1 MAVRLT
7 GNFYTSA
14 GVATCGAAVAI
25 FPVSEAATQ
34 STSVCDATATTT
46 TNSTGVWDEL
56 TLAANTYDVRIT
68 SGSSVRWRR
77 YNEEVQH
84 TTFQTGDDGNFYL
97 GNGIDVG
104 HRWSTGDASNHAY
117 VIGIGDTSQQMHI
130 TDLAAIATDWARS
143 AGTHPELAIHSNTTP
158 ITDYIAIGNHDGT
171 TGNIDVVGGTTLAL
185 KIAGNT
191 EASITAAGLVL
202 PACSDLSFTGS
213 TGTNDIVLTN
223 GLADALS
230 ITDGSADVVVVDTST
245 AGNVITMTS
254 AVTVSNGLTST
265 AAANTLGATSFND
278 ADVTNVGDIA
288 LDSISADNT
297 DINIAATDNSAT
309 AFTIKQ
315 GSDAYLIIDTANSS
329 ESVSIGT
336 GISGT
341 AITLGHGTSEVT
353 VADNLTVA
361 GDMTVNGTTT
371 TVNSTTLTV
380 DDPIITLGGD
390 SAPGSDDNKDRGVEF
405 RYHDGSCARIGFFGY
420 DDSASVFT
428 GLTVAT
434 NSSEVFSGTVMN
446 AVFGTIGGTLTTAAQ
461 TNITSLGTLGSID
474 INGGAVDGV
483 TIGTNAAA
491 TELQVDYIN
500 ANAST
505 VTITDSSD
513 TGDLAS
519 LAVTTHGATT
529 LTTTDDDATAA
540 HLTLDAD
547 GNITLDA
554 ATGIVT
560 IEDAGTEILRLTESC
575 SGDVTVKLVTNAKD
589 LIFTDNGDA
598 EGFRILDAAV
608 GVKVAGTLDLGH
620 ATAQTLSASSGV
632 LSIEGNRVFHAG
644 GTDIPVADGG
654 TGASTFTANGIL
666 VGNGT
671 SAVAVTATMAT
682 KGHLMIGDG
691 SGVPSMLAI
700 GCNNQLLTA
709 CSSEATGVKWAAAA
723 AAGVGLGLVIA
734 LS

>member
-25 FPVSEAATQ
+25 FPASTAATQ
-34 STSVCDATATTT
+34 STSVCSATATTT

-97 GNGIDVG
+97 GNGVDVG

-130 TDLAAIATDWARS
+130 TDLGAIATDWARS

-158 ITDYIAIGNHDGT
+158 ITDYMAIGNHDGT

-288 LDSISADNT
+288 LDSISADNNV
-297 DINIAATDNSAT
+297 INIAVTDNQAT
-309 AFTIKQ
+309 ALTIKQ

-390 SAPGSDDNKDRGVEF
+390 TAPGSDDNKDRGVEF
-405 RYHDGSCARIGFFGY
+405 RYHDGSCARVGFFGY

-428 GLTVAT
+428 GLTAAT

-446 AVFGTIGGTLTTAAQ
+446 AVFGTIGGTLTTASQ

-505 VTITDSSD
+505 LTITDSSD

-620 ATAQTLSASSGV
+620 ATANTLSASSGV
-632 LSIEGNRVFHAG
+632 LSIEGNRVFHAC

-671 SAVAVTATMAT
+671 SAIAVTATMAT

-691 SGVPSMLAI
+691 SGVPSMLAV

>member
-25 FPVSEAATQ
+25 FPASTAATQ
-34 STSVCDATATTT
+34 STSVCSATATTT

-68 SGSSVRWRR
+68 SGSSIRWRR

-97 GNGIDVG
+97 GNGVDVG

-130 TDLAAIATDWARS
+130 TDLGAIATDWARS

-158 ITDYIAIGNHDGT
+158 ITDYMAIGNHDGT

-288 LDSISADNT
+288 LDSISADGT
-297 DINIAATDNSAT
+297 DINIAVDDNSAT
-309 AFTIKQ
+309 ALTIKQ

-390 SAPGSDDNKDRGVEF
+390 TAPGSDDNKDRGVEF
-405 RYHDGSCARIGFFGY
+405 RYHDGSSARVGFFGY

-428 GLTVAT
+428 GLTAAT

-446 AVFGTIGGTLTTAAQ
+446 AVFGTIGGTLTTASQ

-505 VTITDSSD
+505 LTITDSSD

-620 ATAQTLSASSGV
+620 ATANTLSASSGV

-644 GTDIPVADGG
+644 GDDVPVADGG
-654 TGASTFTANGIL
+654 TNLSSYSAGDVIYASGTTTLAKLSKPGSPAGEVLTFASGASA
-666 VGNGT
+666 
-671 SAVAVTATMAT
+671 
-682 KGHLMIGDG
+682 
-691 SGVPSMLAI
+691 PS
-700 GCNNQLLTA
+700 
-709 CSSEATGVKWAAAA
+709 WAAPTGGGGIPNAFFFA
-723 AAGVGLGLVIA
+723 
-734 LS
+734 

>member
-25 FPVSEAATQ
+25 FPASTAATQ
-34 STSVCDATATTT
+34 STSVCSATATTT

-97 GNGIDVG
+97 GNGVDVG

-130 TDLAAIATDWARS
+130 TDLGAIATDWARS

-158 ITDYIAIGNHDGT
+158 ITDYMAIGNHDGT

-288 LDSISADNT
+288 LDSISADNNV
-297 DINIAATDNSAT
+297 INIAVTDNQAT
-309 AFTIKQ
+309 ALTIKQ

-336 GISGT
+336 GINGT
-341 AITLGHGTSEVT
+341 AITLGHSTSEVT
-353 VADNLTVA
+353 VADNLTVT

-390 SAPGSDDNKDRGVEF
+390 TAPGSDDNKDRGVEF
-405 RYHDGSCARIGFFGY
+405 RYHDGSCARVGFFGY

-428 GLTVAT
+428 GLTAAT

-446 AVFGTIGGTLTTAAQ
+446 AVFGTIGGTLTTASQ

-505 VTITDSSD
+505 LTITDSSD

-519 LAVTTHGATT
+519 LAVTTHGASTV
-529 LTTTDDDATAA
+529 TTTDDDATAA

-620 ATAQTLSASSGV
+620 ATANTLSASSGV

-671 SAVAVTATMAT
+671 SAIAVTATMAT

-691 SGVPSMLAI
+691 SGVPSMLAV

-723 AAGVGLGLVIA
+723 AGVSLGLVIA

>member
-25 FPVSEAATQ
+25 FPASTAATQ
-34 STSVCDATATTT
+34 STSVCSATATTT

-97 GNGIDVG
+97 GNGVDVG

-130 TDLAAIATDWARS
+130 TDLGAIATDWARS

-158 ITDYIAIGNHDGT
+158 ITDYMAIGNHDGT
-171 TGNIDVVGGTTLAL
+171 TGNIDVVGGPTLAL

-288 LDSISADNT
+288 LDSISADNNV
-297 DINIAATDNSAT
+297 INIAVTDNQAT
-309 AFTIKQ
+309 ALTIKQ

-336 GISGT
+336 GINGT
-341 AITLGHGTSEVT
+341 AITLGHSTSEVT
-353 VADNLTVA
+353 VADNLTVT

-390 SAPGSDDNKDRGVEF
+390 TAPGSDDNKDRGVEF
-405 RYHDGSCARIGFFGY
+405 RYHHGSCARVGFFGY

-428 GLTVAT
+428 GLTAAT

-446 AVFGTIGGTLTTAAQ
+446 AVFGTIGGTLTTASQ

-505 VTITDSSD
+505 LTITDSSD

-620 ATAQTLSASSGV
+620 ATANTLSASSGV

-671 SAVAVTATMAT
+671 SAIAVTATMAT

-691 SGVPSMLAI
+691 SGVPSMLAV

-723 AAGVGLGLVIA
+723 AGVSLGLVIA

>member
-25 FPVSEAATQ
+25 FPASTAATQ
-34 STSVCDATATTT
+34 STSVCSATATTT

-97 GNGIDVG
+97 GNGVDVG

-130 TDLAAIATDWARS
+130 TDLGAIATDWARS

-158 ITDYIAIGNHDGT
+158 ITDYMAIGNHDGT

-288 LDSISADNT
+288 LDSISADNNV
-297 DINIAATDNSAT
+297 INIAVTDNQAT
-309 AFTIKQ
+309 ALTIKQ

-336 GISGT
+336 GINGT
-341 AITLGHGTSEVT
+341 AITLGHSTSEVT
-353 VADNLTVA
+353 VADNLTVT

-390 SAPGSDDNKDRGVEF
+390 TAPGSDDNKDRGVEF
-405 RYHDGSCARIGFFGY
+405 RYHDGSCARVGFFGY

-428 GLTVAT
+428 GLTAAT

-446 AVFGTIGGTLTTAAQ
+446 AVFGTIGGTLTTASQ

-505 VTITDSSD
+505 LTITDSSD

-620 ATAQTLSASSGV
+620 ATANTLSASSGV
-632 LSIEGNRVFHAG
+632 LSIEGNRVFHAC

-671 SAVAVTATMAT
+671 SAIAVTATMAT

-691 SGVPSMLAI
+691 SGVPSMLAV

-723 AAGVGLGLVIA
+723 AGVSLGLVIA

>member
-25 FPVSEAATQ
+25 FPASTAATQ
-34 STSVCDATATTT
+34 STSVCSATATTT

-97 GNGIDVG
+97 GNGVDVG

-130 TDLAAIATDWARS
+130 TDLGAIATDWARS

-158 ITDYIAIGNHDGT
+158 ITDYMAIGNHDGT

-288 LDSISADNT
+288 LDSISADNNV
-297 DINIAATDNSAT
+297 INIAVTDNQAT
-309 AFTIKQ
+309 ALTIKQ

-336 GISGT
+336 GINGT
-341 AITLGHGTSEVT
+341 AITLGHSTSEVT
-353 VADNLTVA
+353 VADNLTVT

-390 SAPGSDDNKDRGVEF
+390 TAPGSDDNKDRGVEF
-405 RYHDGSCARIGFFGY
+405 RYHDGSCARVGFFGY

-428 GLTVAT
+428 GLTAAT

-446 AVFGTIGGTLTTAAQ
+446 AVFGTIGGTLTTASQ

-505 VTITDSSD
+505 LTITDSSD

-620 ATAQTLSASSGV
+620 ATANTLSASSGV

-671 SAVAVTATMAT
+671 SAIAVTATMAT

-691 SGVPSMLAI
+691 SGVPSMLAV

-723 AAGVGLGLVIA
+723 AGVSLGLVIA

>member
-1 MAVRLT
+1 MVRIT
-7 GNFYTSA
+7 GNIATNA
-14 GVATCGAAVAI
+14 GVAISGATAVY
-25 FPVSEAATQ
+25 FP
-34 STSVCDATATTT
+34 TSVNATETTVACSGIADT
-46 TNSTGVWDEL
+46 SNSSGVFQD
-56 TLAANTYDVRIT
+56 LAAAANKYDIRVNC
-68 SGSSVRWRR
+68 GSAFRWSR
-77 YNEEVQH
+77 YADEVQH
-84 TTFQTGDDGNFYL
+84 ATFQTGDGCSSGLEGNYYVGL
-97 GNGIDVG
+97 ANDAGI
-104 HRWSTGDASNHAY
+104 RWSTADASNHAL
-117 VIGIGDTSQQMHI
+117 VIGVGDTSQQVHV
-130 TDLAAIATDWARS
+130 TDSAAMNTDWGRS

-202 PACSDLSFTGS
+202 PACSDLSFTGT

-230 ITDGSADVVVVDTST
+230 ITDGSADIILVDTST
-245 AGNVITMTS
+245 SGNVITMSS

-265 AAANTLGATSFND
+265 AVANTLGATSFND
-278 ADVTNVGDIA
+278 AAITNVGDIA
-288 LDSISADNT
+288 LDSISADGT
-297 DINIAATDNSAT
+297 DINIAVDDNSAT
-309 AFTIKQ
+309 ALTIKQ

-405 RYHDGSCARIGFFGY
+405 RYHDGSSARVGFFGY

-446 AVFGTIGGTLTTAAQ
+446 AVFGTIGGTLSTAAQ
-461 TNITSLGTLGSID
+461 GNVTSLGCLTALVVD
-474 INGGAVDGV
+474 DVAVNGKVITMTGDTSD
-483 TIGTNAAA
+483 TIVMTAAA
-491 TELQVDYIN
+491 N
-500 ANAST
+500 GAF
-505 VTITDSSD
+505 
-513 TGDLAS
+513 S
-519 LAVTTHGATT
+519 LVTTDAAGA
-529 LTTTDDDATAA
+529 AGNIQITADGTVDIDSA
-540 HLTLDAD
+540 GVLTLDSGAAINIEPAACSVILLD
-547 GNITLDA
+547 GAIS
-554 ATGIVT
+554 I
-560 IEDAGTEILRLTESC
+560 DAGVVTGATSITSC
-575 SGDVTVKLVTNAKD
+575 TFVGALSGTAANVTTNANLTGVVTSSGNATAIADKAIGFAKLSD
-589 LIFTDNGDA
+589 GTDGELITWNASGV
-598 EGFRILDAAV
+598 IAAV
-608 GVKVAGTLDLGH
+608 AVGTSGH
-620 ATAQTLSASSGV
+620 ILTS
-632 LSIEGNRVFHAG
+632 
-644 GTDIPVADGG
+644 GG
-654 TGASTFTANGIL
+654 TGVAPTF
-666 VGNGT
+666 
-671 SAVAVTATMAT
+671 
-682 KGHLMIGDG
+682 
-691 SGVPSMLAI
+691 
-700 GCNNQLLTA
+700 Q
-709 CSSEATGVKWAAAA
+709 AAA

>member
-25 FPVSEAATQ
+25 FPASTAATQ
-34 STSVCDATATTT
+34 STSVCSATATTT

-97 GNGIDVG
+97 GNGVDVG

-130 TDLAAIATDWARS
+130 TDLGAIATDWARS

-158 ITDYIAIGNHDGT
+158 ITDYMAIGNHDGT

-288 LDSISADNT
+288 LDSISADGT
-297 DINIAATDNSAT
+297 DINIAVDDNSAT
-309 AFTIKQ
+309 ALTIKQ

-390 SAPGSDDNKDRGVEF
+390 TAPGSDDNKDRGVEF
-405 RYHDGSCARIGFFGY
+405 RYHDGSCARVGFFGY

-428 GLTVAT
+428 GLTAAT

-446 AVFGTIGGTLTTAAQ
+446 AVFGTIGGTLTTASQ

-505 VTITDSSD
+505 LTITDSSD

-620 ATAQTLSASSGV
+620 ATANTLSASSGV

-644 GTDIPVADGG
+644 GDDVPVADGG
-654 TGASTFTANGIL
+654 TNLSSYSAGDVIYASGTTTLAKLSKPGSPAGEVLTFASGASA
-666 VGNGT
+666 
-671 SAVAVTATMAT
+671 
-682 KGHLMIGDG
+682 
-691 SGVPSMLAI
+691 PS
-700 GCNNQLLTA
+700 
-709 CSSEATGVKWAAAA
+709 WAAPS
-723 AAGVGLGLVIA
+723 GGGGIPNPFFY
-734 LS
+734 

>member
-25 FPVSEAATQ
+25 FPASTAATQ
-34 STSVCDATATTT
+34 STSVCSATATTT

-97 GNGIDVG
+97 GNGVDVG

-130 TDLAAIATDWARS
+130 TDLGAIATDWARS

-158 ITDYIAIGNHDGT
+158 ITDYMAIGNHDGT

-288 LDSISADNT
+288 LDSISADGT
-297 DINIAATDNSAT
+297 DINIAVDDNSAT
-309 AFTIKQ
+309 ALTIKQ

-390 SAPGSDDNKDRGVEF
+390 TAPGSDDNKDRGVEF
-405 RYHDGSCARIGFFGY
+405 RYHDGSCARVGFFGY

-428 GLTVAT
+428 GLTAAT

-446 AVFGTIGGTLTTAAQ
+446 AVFGTIGGTLTTASQ

-505 VTITDSSD
+505 LTITDSSD

-620 ATAQTLSASSGV
+620 ATANTLSASSGV

-644 GTDIPVADGG
+644 GDDVPVADGG
-654 TGASTFTANGIL
+654 TNLSSYSAGDVIYASGTTTLAKLSKPGSPAGEVLTFASGASA
-666 VGNGT
+666 
-671 SAVAVTATMAT
+671 
-682 KGHLMIGDG
+682 
-691 SGVPSMLAI
+691 PS
-700 GCNNQLLTA
+700 
-709 CSSEATGVKWAAAA
+709 WAAPTGGGGIPNAFFFA
-723 AAGVGLGLVIA
+723 
-734 LS
+734 

>member
-25 FPVSEAATQ
+25 FPASTAATQ
-34 STSVCDATATTT
+34 STSVCSATATTT

-56 TLAANTYDVRIT
+56 TLAANTYDLRIT

-97 GNGIDVG
+97 GNGVDVG

-130 TDLAAIATDWARS
+130 TDLGAIATDWARS

-158 ITDYIAIGNHDGT
+158 ITDYMAIGNHDGT

-288 LDSISADNT
+288 LDSISADNNV
-297 DINIAATDNSAT
+297 INIAVTDNQAT
-309 AFTIKQ
+309 ALTIKQ

-336 GISGT
+336 GINGT
-341 AITLGHGTSEVT
+341 AITLGHSTSEVT
-353 VADNLTVA
+353 VADNLTVT

-390 SAPGSDDNKDRGVEF
+390 TAPGSDDNKDRGVEF
-405 RYHDGSCARIGFFGY
+405 RYHDGSCARVGFFGY

-428 GLTVAT
+428 GLTAAT

-446 AVFGTIGGTLTTAAQ
+446 AVFGTIGGTLTTASQ

-505 VTITDSSD
+505 LTITDSSD

-620 ATAQTLSASSGV
+620 ATANTLSASSGV

-671 SAVAVTATMAT
+671 SAIAVTATMAT

-691 SGVPSMLAI
+691 SGVPSMLAV

-723 AAGVGLGLVIA
+723 AGVSLGLVIA

>member
-1 MAVRLT
+1 
-7 GNFYTSA
+7 
-14 GVATCGAAVAI
+14 
-25 FPVSEAATQ
+25 
-34 STSVCDATATTT
+34 
-46 TNSTGVWDEL
+46 
-56 TLAANTYDVRIT
+56 
-68 SGSSVRWRR
+68 
-77 YNEEVQH
+77 
-84 TTFQTGDDGNFYL
+84 
-97 GNGIDVG
+97 
-104 HRWSTGDASNHAY
+104 
-117 VIGIGDTSQQMHI
+117 
-130 TDLAAIATDWARS
+130 
-143 AGTHPELAIHSNTTP
+143 
-158 ITDYIAIGNHDGT
+158 
-171 TGNIDVVGGTTLAL
+171 
-185 KIAGNT
+185 
-191 EASITAAGLVL
+191 
-202 PACSDLSFTGS
+202 
-213 TGTNDIVLTN
+213 
-223 GLADALS
+223 
-230 ITDGSADVVVVDTST
+230 
-245 AGNVITMTS
+245 
-254 AVTVSNGLTST
+254 
-265 AAANTLGATSFND
+265 
-278 ADVTNVGDIA
+278 
-288 LDSISADNT
+288 
-297 DINIAATDNSAT
+297 
-309 AFTIKQ
+309 
-315 GSDAYLIIDTANSS
+315 
-329 ESVSIGT
+329 
-336 GISGT
+336 
-341 AITLGHGTSEVT
+341 
-353 VADNLTVA
+353 
-361 GDMTVNGTTT
+361 
-371 TVNSTTLTV
+371 
-380 DDPIITLGGD
+380 
-390 SAPGSDDNKDRGVEF
+390 
-405 RYHDGSCARIGFFGY
+405 
-420 DDSASVFT
+420 
-428 GLTVAT
+428 
-434 NSSEVFSGTVMN
+434 
-446 AVFGTIGGTLTTAAQ
+446 
-461 TNITSLGTLGSID
+461 
-474 INGGAVDGV
+474 
-483 TIGTNAAA
+483 
-491 TELQVDYIN
+491 VDYIN

-620 ATAQTLSASSGV
+620 ATANTLSASSGV

>member
-25 FPVSEAATQ
+25 FPASTAATQ
-34 STSVCDATATTT
+34 STSVCSATATTT

-97 GNGIDVG
+97 GNGVDVG

-130 TDLAAIATDWARS
+130 TDLGAIATDWARS

-158 ITDYIAIGNHDGT
+158 ITDYMAIGNHDGT

-288 LDSISADNT
+288 LDSISADNNV
-297 DINIAATDNSAT
+297 INIAVTDNQAT
-309 AFTIKQ
+309 ALTIKQ

-336 GISGT
+336 GINGT
-341 AITLGHGTSEVT
+341 AITLGHSTSEVT
-353 VADNLTVA
+353 VADNLTVT

-390 SAPGSDDNKDRGVEF
+390 TAPGSDDNKDRGVEF
-405 RYHDGSCARIGFFGY
+405 RYHDGSCARVGFFGY

-428 GLTVAT
+428 GLTAAT

-446 AVFGTIGGTLTTAAQ
+446 AVFGTIGGTLTTASQ

-505 VTITDSSD
+505 LTITDSSA

-620 ATAQTLSASSGV
+620 ATANTLSASSGV

-671 SAVAVTATMAT
+671 SAIAVTATMAT

-691 SGVPSMLAI
+691 SGVPSMLAV

-723 AAGVGLGLVIA
+723 AGVSLGLVIA

>member
-25 FPVSEAATQ
+25 FPASTAATQ
-34 STSVCDATATTT
+34 STSVCSATATTT

-97 GNGIDVG
+97 GNGVDVG

-130 TDLAAIATDWARS
+130 TDLGAIATDWARS

-158 ITDYIAIGNHDGT
+158 ITDYMAIGNHDGT

-288 LDSISADNT
+288 LDSISADDNV
-297 DINIAATDNSAT
+297 INIAVTDNQAT
-309 AFTIKQ
+309 ALTIKQ

-390 SAPGSDDNKDRGVEF
+390 TAPGSDDNKDRGVEF
-405 RYHDGSCARIGFFGY
+405 RYHDGSCARVGFFGY

-428 GLTVAT
+428 GLTAAT

-446 AVFGTIGGTLTTAAQ
+446 AVFGTIGGTLTTASQ

-505 VTITDSSD
+505 LTITDSSD

-620 ATAQTLSASSGV
+620 ATANTLSASSGV

-666 VGNGT
+666 VGNGC

-691 SGVPSMLAI
+691 SGVPSMLAV

>member
-25 FPVSEAATQ
+25 FPASTAATQ
-34 STSVCDATATTT
+34 STSVCSATATTT

-97 GNGIDVG
+97 GNGVDVG

-130 TDLAAIATDWARS
+130 TDLGAIATDWARS

-158 ITDYIAIGNHDGT
+158 ITDYMAIGNHDGT

-288 LDSISADNT
+288 LDSISADGT
-297 DINIAATDNSAT
+297 DINIAVDDNSAT
-309 AFTIKQ
+309 ALTIKQ

-390 SAPGSDDNKDRGVEF
+390 TAPGSDDNKDRGVEF
-405 RYHDGSCARIGFFGY
+405 RYHDGSCARVGFFGY

-428 GLTVAT
+428 GLTAAT

-446 AVFGTIGGTLTTAAQ
+446 AVFGTIGGTLTTASQ

-505 VTITDSSD
+505 LTITDSSD

-620 ATAQTLSASSGV
+620 ATANTLSASSGV

-644 GTDIPVADGG
+644 GDDVPVADGG
-654 TGASTFTANGIL
+654 TNLSSYSAGDVIYASGTTTLAKLSKPGSPAGEVLTFASGASAPSWAASTG
-666 VGNGT
+666 
-671 SAVAVTATMAT
+671 
-682 KGHLMIGDG
+682 G
-691 SGVPSMLAI
+691 SGIPNAFFF
-700 GCNNQLLTA
+700 A
-709 CSSEATGVKWAAAA
+709 
-723 AAGVGLGLVIA
+723 
-734 LS
+734 